1 MSVHDGLMW
10 GGLPVRQQLIK
21 YMTKIWKT
29 QKRNRMLCMQCAILL
44 RQISPSVSPSVCL
57 SVCPSHFDIVS
68 KWMHISNSFRL
79 LLGTWEVTKFQ
90 GVLLQR
96 GRLIHVVRKMCD
108 FRPKSPFISETL
120 RDKPQLLWITNIDH
134 TRPIDLRQFE
144 QRDESNQTDRRQAA
158 SSLNA
163 PAY

>member
-1 MSVHDGLMW
+1 MDLCDEAYPYANSWLNIW
-10 GGLPVRQQLIK
+10 LK
-21 YMTKIWKT
+21 YGRR
-29 QKRNRMLCMQCAILL
+29 RNAIGCCACSARYYYGKSL
-44 RQISPSVSPSVCL
+44 RPSVRPSVCL

-108 FRPKSPFISETL
+108 FRPKSPSISETL

-134 TRPIDLRQFE
+134 TRRPIDLRQFE